1 MKSAGNNRGNRETPG
16 PPYPRTGVFDWL
28 APVYDLFMWF
38 LGLPL
43 GGEDRV
49 RKKVINEFAP
59 LKGKRVVELF
69 CGTASLSIMA
79 AKAGAT
85 VTGVDLSKGMLRVAG
100 EKSRKENLDL
110 ALVRADTTSLPFVDN
125 SFDGVL
131 ISLGLHEVTE
141 ADCERV
147 VKEAYRVL
155 RQRGRA
161 VIFDYH
167 RARGVT
173 GFFERV
179 FCFFIEEETVKG
191 WLAIDIQ
198 GLLRKTGFRD
208 FRRTYLSKGALQII
222 TVERK

>member
-1 MKSAGNNRGNRETPG
+1 
-16 PPYPRTGVFDWL
+16 L
-28 APVYDLFMWF
+28 YDLFMWL

-49 RKKVINEFAP
+49 RTKVLGELAP
-59 LKGKRVVELF
+59 LEGKRVVELF
-69 CGTASLSIMA
+69 CGTASFSIMA

-85 VTGVDLSKGMLRVAG
+85 VTGVDLSKGMLRVAR
-100 EKSRKENLDL
+100 EKSRKENLNL
-110 ALVRADTTSLPFVDN
+110 ALVRADTTSLPFSDS

-131 ISLGLHEVTE
+131 ISLGLHEATE
-141 ADCERV
+141 ADSERV

-155 RQRGRA
+155 KERGRA

-167 RARGVT
+167 RARGVM
-173 GFFERV
+173 GFFENV
-179 FCFFIEEETVKG
+179 LCFFIEEETVKG
-191 WLAIDIQ
+191 WLATDIQ

-208 FRRTYLSKGALQII
+208 FRRTYLFKEALQII